1 MQETSVGKSQL
12 ISRLQGFGLYRHTE
26 RRQCRETNRNFHT
39 RVCTELCVRDY
50 YRPDTEMRHRKTQ
63 KHIRRDT
70 NRSRERKREGYCIQ
84 AETEETNLLR
94 STIGYVAAERRGG
107 SMGERQGQRQHGMR
121 YNLPKNPELSFQ
133 RGARRARERSKC
145 FQPTVRCRRE
155 CCCGQTGS
163 ANAARTLQIGTES
176 RRGNTAL
183 WCAEKWK

>member
-1 MQETSVGKSQL
+1 MPRNKSE
-12 ISRLQGFGLYRHTE
+12 FPHT
-26 RRQCRETNRNFHT
+26 
-39 RVCTELCVRDY
+39 CTELCMMRDY

-70 NRSRERKREGYCIQ
+70 NRSRESREGYCIQ
-84 AETEETNLLR
+84 AETEATKLLR